1 MEKEVKM
8 FYRIAYNIVT
18 FVVLAGFVYA
28 VGFVAN
34 KLVGA

>member
-1 MEKEVKM
+1 MEKEENM
-8 FYRIAYNIVT
+8 LYRIVYNVVT

-34 KLVGA
+34 KLVG